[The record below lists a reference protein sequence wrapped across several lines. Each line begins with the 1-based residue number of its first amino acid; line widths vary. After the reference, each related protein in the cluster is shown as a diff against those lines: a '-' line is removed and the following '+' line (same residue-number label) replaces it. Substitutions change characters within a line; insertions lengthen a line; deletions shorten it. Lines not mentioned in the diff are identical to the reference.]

1 MLEKLEDN
9 TNEWFLE
16 MLVKFDKI
24 KQTSKKIGNGQRMFI
39 QYFFRELFNK
49 ESDSYLNL
57 YAAVNNGY
65 QKYYSQ
71 V

>member
-24 KQTSKKIGNGQRMFI
+24 KQTSKKIGNAQRMFI